1 MGTAFFGH
9 GSFYSR
15 YFATFCFVFVY
26 SETAAFG
33 LGAEKVVM
41 YKTNEDPEC
50 SNLTM
55 LDQTSHHIITTM
67 HLTPASRAQS
77 YTNNNSALD
86 NMHTERNE
94 KYASSWLIF
103 PLL

>member
-1 MGTAFFGH
+1 
-9 GSFYSR
+9 
-15 YFATFCFVFVY
+15 
-26 SETAAFG
+26 
-33 LGAEKVVM
+33 M

-55 LDQTSHHIITTM
+55 LDQTSHHITTM

-94 KYASSWLIF
+94 KYESSWLIF
-103 PLL
+103 QLYILFLL